1 MNVELFIAK
10 RYLLSKKKRNVIN
23 IISIISV
30 IGVATVTMAL
40 IVILSVFNGFD
51 GMVKSMFNYFAP
63 NIKIMPAK
71 GKSFEADA
79 RFVKIKNLS
88 QVSYYSEVI
97 EENVLLQ
104 YGDKQHIGKIKG
116 VEENYKY
123 ISGLDT
129 ALTEGEFALH
139 KDELSYAVIGYG
151 VAYYLSL
158 SLINEEPLTIWAPKI
173 GAKVSMNPDKD
184 FVRKKIMPSGV
195 FSINQEFD
203 VKYVITPI
211 QFARELLDYGN
222 KISFVEIKLNEKL
235 SESEKDKIKLQIKQ
249 ILGSDFEV
257 KNRYEQQQFLNQI
270 MNSEKIAIFLILSF
284 ILIIASFNIIGSIT
298 MLIIEKREDIETL
311 KSMGASKQF
320 VSKIFMYS
328 GWLISGSGAFI
339 GFFLGV
345 ALLLAQIQFS
355 LVTFPI
361 NSLMVTAYPVEMQF
375 WDFIFVFVIVL
386 LIGFLAS
393 IFPVK
398 RILNY
403 NFEPLS

>member
-51 GMVKSMFNYFAP
+51 GMVKSMFDYFAP
-63 NIKIMPAK
+63 DIKIMPAK
-71 GKSFEADA
+71 GKSFETDE
-79 RFVKIKNLS
+79 RFVKIKNLK

-104 YGDKQHIGKIKG
+104 YSDKQHIGKIKG
-116 VEENYKY
+116 VEESYKN

-129 ALTEGEFALH
+129 ALTEGEFTLH
-139 KDELSYAVIGYG
+139 KGDLNYAVIGYG
-151 VAYYLSL
+151 AAYYLSL
-158 SLINEEPLTIWAPKI
+158 SLINEEPIIIWAPKI
-173 GAKVSMNPDKD
+173 GTKISMNPDKD
-184 FVRKKIMPSGV
+184 FVRKRIMPSGI
-195 FSINQEFD
+195 FSVNQEFD
-203 VKYVITPI
+203 TKYVITPI

-222 KISFVEIKLNEKL
+222 RISFIEIKLNKNL
-235 SESEKDKIKLQIKQ
+235 TESEKAEVQLQIKQ
-249 ILGSDFEV
+249 IVGSKFNV

-311 KSMGASKQF
+311 KSLGASKPF

-328 GWLISGSGAFI
+328 GWLISSIGAVI
-339 GFFLGV
+339 GFVLGV
-345 ALLLAQIQFS
+345 ALLLAQIHFS
-355 LVTFPI
+355 IITFPI
-361 NSLMVTAYPVEMQF
+361 NSSMITAYPVEMQF
-375 WDFIFVFVIVL
+375 WDFILVFVIVF

-393 IFPVK
+393 VFPVK
-398 RILNY
+398 RILNT
-403 NFEPLS
+403 SDIIS

>member
-30 IGVATVTMAL
+30 VGVATVTMAL

-63 NIKIMPAK
+63 DIKIMPAK
-71 GKSFEADA
+71 GKSFEVDT
-79 RFVKIKNLS
+79 RFVQIKNLK
-88 QVSYYSEVI
+88 QVRYYSEVI

-104 YGDKQHIGKIKG
+104 YSDKQHIGKIKG
-116 VEENYKY
+116 VEESYKH

-139 KDELSYAVIGYG
+139 KGDLNYAVIGYG

-158 SLINEEPLTIWAPKI
+158 SLMNEEPLIIWAPKI
-173 GAKVSMNPDKD
+173 GTKVSMNPDKD
-184 FVRKKIMPSGV
+184 FVRKRIMPSGI
-195 FSINQEFD
+195 FSVNQEFD

-211 QFARELLDYGN
+211 EFARELLDYGN
-222 KISFVEIKLNEKL
+222 KISFVELKLDKSL
-235 SESEKDKIKLQIKQ
+235 SETEKKALQTQIKQ
-249 ILGSDFEV
+249 LLGPNFEV
-257 KNRYEQQQFLNQI
+257 KNRYQQQQFLNQI

-298 MLIIEKREDIETL
+298 MLIIEKHEDIQTL

-320 VSKIFMYS
+320 ASRIFMYS
-328 GWLISGSGAFI
+328 GWLISGTGALI
-339 GFFLGV
+339 GFVLGV
-345 ALLLAQIQFS
+345 ALLLAQIHFS

-361 NSLMVTAYPVEMQF
+361 NNLMVTAYPVEMQF
-375 WDFIFVFVIVL
+375 WDFVFVFVIVL

-403 NFEPLS
+403 HF